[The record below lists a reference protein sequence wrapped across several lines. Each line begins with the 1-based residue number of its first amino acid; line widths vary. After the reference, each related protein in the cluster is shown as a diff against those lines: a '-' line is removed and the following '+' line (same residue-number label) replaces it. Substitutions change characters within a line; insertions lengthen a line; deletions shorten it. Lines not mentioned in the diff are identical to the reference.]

1 MFSVPPPG
9 STMNVVSKLMAPAE
23 PWPPKRIACQF
34 PDADVVGSVV
44 LWALLPHAQTIHS
57 SANST
62 SAASFFIRHPWDW
75 DQYFGITMRIER
87 CRPLRQWMQAP
98 PNKNDAGL
106 RGRGLPVEG
115 ILQASFLSAKKGIQ
129 LHYQGSE
136 FLVIFL
142 RNDLLTQGFEF
153 SLFFEGHCALS
164 PNWGYLV
171 HRQNFLLEKD
181 SGLAAGSLTGA
192 FRVLRDYD
200 RTSPLGETDQAALPL
215 RL

>member
-1 MFSVPPPG
+1 
-9 STMNVVSKLMAPAE
+9 
-23 PWPPKRIACQF
+23 
-34 PDADVVGSVV
+34 
-44 LWALLPHAQTIHS
+44 
-57 SANST
+57 
-62 SAASFFIRHPWDW
+62 
-75 DQYFGITMRIER
+75 
-87 CRPLRQWMQAP
+87 MQAP

-115 ILQASFLSAKKGIQ
+115 IFQASFLSAKKGIQ

-215 RL
+215 RLGRADPSLDFINGC